1 MKWLTD
7 DEFFGTEV
15 GTGVNSVV
23 LTVLVSR
30 GDRIKPT
37 FGHRTFG
44 RDRHSRTRNWFGVFP
59 LA

>member
-15 GTGVNSVV
+15 ATGVN
-23 LTVLVSR
+23 LVEE